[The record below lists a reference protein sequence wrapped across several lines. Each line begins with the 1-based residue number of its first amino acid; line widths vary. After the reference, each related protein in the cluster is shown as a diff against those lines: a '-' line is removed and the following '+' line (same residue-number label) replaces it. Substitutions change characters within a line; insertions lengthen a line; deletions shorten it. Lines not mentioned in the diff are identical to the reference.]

1 MPKHIDKR
9 VLIIGLLQF
18 LSSQV
23 HPLVRHPLHLRILFV
38 LAWGR
43 PPATQVLVVLQPQRE
58 ARSSDA
64 LQSEQ
69 VILDERW
76 QAILNNHSQA
86 LLVVLEELIRC

>member
-1 MPKHIDKR
+1 
-9 VLIIGLLQF
+9 V
-18 LSSQV
+18 
-23 HPLVRHPLHLRILFV
+23 
-38 LAWGR
+38 
-43 PPATQVLVVLQPQRE
+43 TQVLVVLQPQRE